1 MLWLMGCGSFFI
13 MVSCVIHGYYVYKE
27 VCSPN
32 IEDFVCFAAEE
43 NVYNRNGV
51 TCSKRYPVI
60 SMSND
65 ITGLITVVRYILF
78 FEVYYVTP
86 W

>member
-1 MLWLMGCGSFFI
+1 
-13 MVSCVIHGYYVYKE
+13 MVSCVIHGYNVYKE
-27 VCSPN
+27 VCSSN

-43 NVYNRNGV
+43 NVHNRNGV
-51 TCSKRYPVI
+51 TYTKRYSVI
-60 SMSND
+60 SMSDD

-78 FEVYYVTP
+78 LEVYYATP